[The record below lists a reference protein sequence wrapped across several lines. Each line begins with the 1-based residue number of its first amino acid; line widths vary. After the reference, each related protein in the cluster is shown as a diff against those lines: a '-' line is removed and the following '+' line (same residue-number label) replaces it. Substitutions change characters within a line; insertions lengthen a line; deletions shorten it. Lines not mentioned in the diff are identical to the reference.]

1 MDFICRNPGAKHAAD
16 QIWKGSIRDLK
27 KEGKNIEAQITGKGS
42 QMQVIIG
49 KYTYGN
55 YICVPDW
62 GIGSPLA
69 SLGDR
74 FWNREQLER
83 HMSRTDAITIS
94 EALNVIKEEGM
105 V

>member
-1 MDFICRNPGAKHAAD
+1 MKLCGVSEEIFEVAA
-16 QIWKGSIRDLK
+16 
-27 KEGKNIEAQITGKGS
+27 
-42 QMQVIIG
+42 
-49 KYTYGN
+49 
-55 YICVPDW
+55 
-62 GIGSPLA
+62 
-69 SLGDR
+69 LGDR

>member
-1 MDFICRNPGAKHAAD
+1 MMKRLEYLRN
-16 QIWKGSIRDLK
+16 IR
-27 KEGKNIEAQITGKGS
+27 
-42 QMQVIIG
+42 
-49 KYTYGN
+49 
-55 YICVPDW
+55 